1 MHIWC
6 YNIKN
11 YYMKHCK
18 NGVSTVF
25 KLMVKLSPH
34 PMLSKFEPPPCV
46 DQLVPCDGIY
56 SGKVII
62 GRFPPSY
69 CGEGLTL
76 VVTCLATD

>member
-11 YYMKHCK
+11 YCLKNSKK

-34 PMLSKFEPPPCV
+34 LIAIF
-46 DQLVPCDGIY
+46 LVWPIVKTEDADLG
-56 SGKVII
+56 
-62 GRFPPSY
+62 
-69 CGEGLTL
+69 
-76 VVTCLATD
+76 